1 MEEMQEKNLVGSQI
15 VNSAWQAHRHIEG
28 EEEVQLDSSQEQ
40 GFPLEE
46 DENDYE
52 KFMADEE
59 AKRRQFQEQLN
70 LEEEGLEFK
79 IGEADVEH

>member
-1 MEEMQEKNLVGSQI
+1 
-15 VNSAWQAHRHIEG
+15 
-28 EEEVQLDSSQEQ
+28 
-40 GFPLEE
+40 
-46 DENDYE
+46 
-52 KFMADEE
+52 MADEE